1 MIQKLLMVAVLGM
14 ALSLMVSPA
23 VANHHEKSEQEM
35 KMDAKA
41 EKKAAKEMAKAEK
54 KKAKEMAKADKDEN
68 KQICKRVKD
77 TGTYSGRRVCHTQK
91 EWDVILGER

>member
-1 MIQKLLMVAVLGM
+1 VRTFVFGGTLMIQKLLMVAVLGM

-41 EKKAAKEMAKAEK
+41 EKKAAKEMAKA
-54 KKAKEMAKADKDEN
+54 DKDEN